1 MNDREKSLVLF
12 GKCCLVFFLLD
23 GLANLTYGYLEIQHA
38 TLHFTSV
45 ASLLAGTVIICLVK
59 ILIGVPVVM
68 LLWNFLIVNA
78 FRVEKIG
85 ISQALAIA
93 VLGVSMMMV
102 FGP

>member
-1 MNDREKSLVLF
+1 
-12 GKCCLVFFLLD
+12 
-23 GLANLTYGYLEIQHA
+23 
-38 TLHFTSV
+38 
-45 ASLLAGTVIICLVK
+45 
-59 ILIGVPVVM
+59 M